1 MKVFLVSCFLILTL
15 LSLGWGKHYLVETH
29 DADDVNNN
37 DDIEY
42 SGLDMENMD
51 AETLIYR
58 ALKGEELERHKNLSK
73 KDKKK
78 AIAELNKFLKI
89 VKIKSEGKDYAVGV
103 VVAAVTGGIA
113 GAIAGG
119 IYGAAVGV
127 ALFFG

>member
-15 LSLGWGKHYLVETH
+15 LSHGLGKHYVVETQ
-29 DADDVNNN
+29 DAIVNNN
-37 DDIEY
+37 DIEY
-42 SGLDMENMD
+42 SGLDLENMD

-78 AIAELNKFLKI
+78 AIAELNKFLEI
-89 VKIKSEGKDYAVGV
+89 VKIKSEGKDYAVGA
-103 VVAAVTGGIA
+103 VAAAVVGGIA

-127 ALFFG
+127 ALFFGY

>member
-29 DADDVNNN
+29 DADDVNDN
-37 DDIEY
+37 DIEY
-42 SGLDMENMD
+42 SGLDLENMD
-51 AETLIYR
+51 AETLIHR

-89 VKIKSEGKDYAVGV
+89 VKIKSEGKDYAVGA
-103 VVAAVTGGIA
+103 VAAAVIGGIA

-119 IYGAAVGV
+119 IYGASVGV